1 MTEVAIVN
9 WPNWF
14 YGENYQNLIE
24 VFITLFIISLMLKI
38 YELVKAN
45 QRDRRER
52 KNNELR

>member
-14 YGENYQNLIE
+14 YDTNYQNLIE
-24 VFITLFIISLMLKI
+24 VFIALLIISLMLKI